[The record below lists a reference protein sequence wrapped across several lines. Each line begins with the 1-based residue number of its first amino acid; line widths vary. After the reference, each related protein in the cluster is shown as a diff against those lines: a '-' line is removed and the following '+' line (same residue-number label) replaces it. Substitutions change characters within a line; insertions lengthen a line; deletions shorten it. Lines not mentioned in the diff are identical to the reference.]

1 MLARGKCEHR
11 MHLSVSCQLS
21 GLSHTLFTAD
31 EYYTERARVA
41 LGGFVGISKAGFFPI
56 SVCVVQVPIFNLQ
69 LCWENISILDL
80 ECALPEG
87 SKRVSGKEI
96 KLVSLGFFPAR
107 ALWQ

>member
-1 MLARGKCEHR
+1 MLPVYRKG
-11 MHLSVSCQLS
+11 
-21 GLSHTLFTAD
+21 
-31 EYYTERARVA
+31 
-41 LGGFVGISKAGFFPI
+41 LGGSGWVVGISKARFFPV

-69 LCWENISILDL
+69 LCWENVLILDL

-96 KLVSLGFFPAR
+96 KLVSLCFFTAC